1 MFFSFPDDAR
11 WESERCCVAFGIA
24 IGEYEGVVRVYR
36 RAFQSPSQR
45 KPHARTLPRN
55 VLPSSHSARTD
66 RRAKGPPPALVRR
79 WQHRNH
85 GPRPPR
91 TGAPSAHGPDCLRVG
106 CSMST
111 ALIVHRDAERNLPV
125 RIRIAVPPDGFG
137 SQLDQMIAWLDANC
151 GPGFWAMT
159 PSGTSGVVNDA
170 LAISFLNV
178 AHAKAFVNRWC
189 IGCRFEPLPI
199 HG

>member
-1 MFFSFPDDAR
+1 M
-11 WESERCCVAFGIA
+11 
-24 IGEYEGVVRVYR
+24 
-36 RAFQSPSQR
+36 
-45 KPHARTLPRN
+45 PRN
-55 VLPSSHSARTD
+55 LPSASDSTGTD
-66 RRAKGPPPALVRR
+66 RRAEGSSLSVDRR
-79 WQHRNH
+79 LQHRNH

-125 RIRIAVPPDGFG
+125 RIRIAVAPDGFG

-170 LAISFLNV
+170 LAIHFFNTEL
-178 AHAKAFVNRWC
+178 ARAFVNRWC
-189 IGCRFEPLPI
+189 IGVMI
-199 HG
+199 G